1 MSRPPLMS
9 PGHRL
14 PHEGIHRLDIV
25 IRLAALAIGVVTA
38 VIATAT
44 LWIAGQLSGLL
55 AHGAWPDST
64 PADALGISLRLPAH
78 LATPR
83 HAWPPDARADV
94 GPAGLVYSLW
104 LLLYAAAL
112 AGLVWAPVRV
122 GRKYLH
128 RSGFASRK
136 DLRQL
141 VTAKAVL
148 DRVDVLRPAL
158 TIRDTDTPAV
168 IAVKER
174 RRTDPLEVGRL
185 LGYHA
190 MSGEPLYLANEYT
203 ELLAAAARFGGKT
216 SRYIIPRVLDAR
228 GAVLTTSTRLD
239 VAAVTYAARDAI
251 GPTFIFEPLGK
262 LPGVPRLRW
271 SPIEGAEDMEVAAL
285 RAKGFAAGAGI
296 DSSAENGAFFQDQA
310 AALIRA
316 MLHAAALDE
325 RCTLE
330 DIFGWAANPS
340 DARPEKI
347 LRYHQVSAWADRLA
361 HHREATGRTRDS
373 IQSVVFAA
381 LDCFSHPTVLANCSP
396 PRGIQYQVA
405 PWLAASGTL
414 YLVGPRTSQAAVA
427 PLLAAIAEDI
437 FHHALQASFTSRGG
451 RIEPNLYFLGDEITN
466 VAPLPSLPGHW
477 ADGGGAGISMSIAC
491 QNEHQLEER
500 WGQRGG
506 RALRDG
512 ANARIVLGGTQ
523 DVSALRDAQALIG
536 QTQELTASTNWGGT
550 HTSVQEHL
558 KREYLVD
565 LAALRNLPAGRA
577 LVLLGNM
584 PPVEV
589 DMPAWWER
597 DDGPDLQAAATAF
610 NDRIRD
616 GDGDV

>member
-14 PHEGIHRLDIV
+14 PREGIHRLDIV
-25 IRLAALAIGVVTA
+25 IRVAALALGIITA
-38 VIATAT
+38 VIASTT
-44 LWIAGQLSGLL
+44 LWTAGQLSGLIV
-55 AHGAWPDST
+55 HGTWPDST
-64 PADALGISLRLPAH
+64 VADAFGISLRLPAH
-78 LATPR
+78 PGTPGD
-83 HAWPPDARADV
+83 AWPQAARADV
-94 GPAGLVYSLW
+94 GPAALVYLLW
-104 LLLYAAAL
+104 LVLYAIAL
-112 AGLVWAPVRV
+112 AVLVWTPARV
-122 GRKYLH
+122 ARRYVH
-128 RSGFASRK
+128 RSGFAGRK

-141 VTAKAVL
+141 VTARAVL
-148 DRVDVLRPAL
+148 DRVDVLRPGL
-158 TIRDTDTPAV
+158 TIRGTDSPAV
-168 IAVKER
+168 AAVKEQR
-174 RRTDPLEVGRL
+174 RADPLEVGRL

-190 MSGEPLYLANEYT
+190 ISREPLYLANEYT

-216 SRYIIPRVLDAR
+216 SRYVIPRVLDAR

-239 VAAVTYAARDAI
+239 VAAVTYAARERI
-251 GPTFIFEPLGK
+251 GPAFIFEPLGR

-271 SPIEGAEDMEVAAL
+271 SPIEGAEDMEVANL

-310 AALIRA
+310 AALIRG

-325 RCTLE
+325 RATME
-330 DIFGWAANPS
+330 DLVAWAANPS
-340 DARPEKI
+340 DPRPEKI
-347 LRYHQVSAWADRLA
+347 LRHHQVTAWADRLA

-373 IQSVVFAA
+373 IQAVVFGA

-396 PRGIQYQVA
+396 PRGEQFQVG

-427 PLLAAIAEDI
+427 PLLAAVAEDV
-437 FHHALQASFTSRGG
+437 FHHTLQASFTAPGG
-451 RIEPNLYFLGDEITN
+451 RIEPALYFIGDEITN

-477 ADGGGAGISMSIAC
+477 ADGGGSGISMSIAC

-500 WGQRGG
+500 WGAKGG

-512 ANARIVLGGTQ
+512 ANARMVLGGTQ

-536 QTQELTASTNWGGT
+536 QTQELTATTSWGGA
-550 HTSVQEHL
+550 HTNVQEHL
-558 KREYLVD
+558 KREPLVD
-565 LAALRNLPAGRA
+565 LAALRSLPAGRA

-597 DDGPDLQAAATAF
+597 DDGPELQTAAAVF
-610 NDRIRD
+610 NDRIRG
-616 GDGDV
+616 GDGDA

>member
-25 IRLAALAIGVVTA
+25 LRLAALTIGIVTA
-38 VIATAT
+38 VIATTT
-44 LWIAGQLSGLL
+44 LWTAGQLSGLL
-55 AHGAWPDST
+55 AHGAWPDSG
-64 PADALGISLRLPAH
+64 PADAFGISLRLPAH
-78 LATPR
+78 LAAPR
-83 HAWPPDARADV
+83 DAWPPAARATV
-94 GPAGLVYSLW
+94 GPAGLVYPLW
-104 LLLYAAAL
+104 LILYAVAL
-112 AGLVWAPVRV
+112 AGLVWTPARA

-128 RSGFASRK
+128 RAGFATRK

-141 VTAKAVL
+141 VTAEAVL
-148 DRVDVLRPAL
+148 DRADVLRPGL
-158 TIRDTDTPAV
+158 TIRDTDPPAV
-168 IAVKER
+168 IAAKEQ

-190 MSGEPLYLANEYT
+190 MSREPLYLANEYT

-216 SRYIIPRVLDAR
+216 SRYVIPRVLDAR

-239 VAAVTYAARDAI
+239 VAAVTYAAREAI
-251 GPTFIFEPLGK
+251 GPTFIFEPLGR

-271 SPIEGAEDMEVAAL
+271 SPIEGAHDMEVAAL

-296 DSSAENGAFFQDQA
+296 DSAENGAFFQDQA
-310 AALIRA
+310 AALIRG

-325 RCTLE
+325 RCTME
-330 DIFGWAANPS
+330 DVVAWASNPS
-340 DARPEKI
+340 DPRAEKI
-347 LRYHQVSAWADRLA
+347 LRYHQVTAWADRLA

-396 PRGIQYQVA
+396 PRGEQFQVG

-427 PLLAAIAEDI
+427 PLLAAVAEDV
-437 FHHALQASFTSRGG
+437 FHHTLQASFTAPGG
-451 RIEPNLYFLGDEITN
+451 RIEPALYFIGDEITN

-477 ADGGGAGISMSIAC
+477 ADGGGSGISMSIAC

-512 ANARIVLGGTQ
+512 ANARMVLGGTQ

-536 QTQELTASTNWGGT
+536 QTQELTASTSWGGA
-550 HTSVQEHL
+550 HTSVQEHTR
-558 KREYLVD
+558 REYLVD
-565 LAALRNLPAGRA
+565 LAALRSLPAGRA

-589 DMPAWWER
+589 DMPAWWDR
-597 DDGPDLQAAATAF
+597 DDAPQLKAAADAF
-610 NDRIRD
+610 NDQIR
-616 GDGDV
+616 GGGDV